1 MPVADHR
8 RVSGTGRGMLT
19 PKRERFAQLMAAG
32 ELSQVDCHRIAF
44 ASNKMTDKQRHE
56 EASKLAS
63 DPKVRQRINDLRR
76 PAIEA
81 AQIDLTRVVKEL
93 VRLATFDPRKLLNE
107 DGSPKPIN
115 ELDDDTAAAVAG
127 LDLMEQFEGQGKD
140 RVFVGYVK
148 KYKIADKNA
157 ALDKLMKHL
166 GGYEKDNRQK
176 SDGVLALLQA
186 VAQSNSGAPAF
197 PIVGDPDGD
206 GGA

>member
-1 MPVADHR
+1 
-8 RVSGTGRGMLT
+8 MLT
-19 PKRERFAQLMAAG
+19 PKQENFCLAYLETGNASEAYRRSYNTAKMKPETVCRNAKGLLDDTKIAA
-32 ELSQVDCHRIAF
+32 RIAELR
-44 ASNKMTDKQRHE
+44 KPIE
-56 EASKLAS
+56 EA
-63 DPKVRQRINDLRR
+63 V
-76 PAIEA
+76 
-81 AQIDLTRVVKEL
+81 QIDLTRVVREL
-93 VRLATFDPRKLLNE
+93 VRLATFDPRKLLNA

-127 LDLMEQFEGQGKD
+127 LDMLEQFEGQGKD

-186 VAQSNSGAPAF
+186 VAQSSSGAPAF
-197 PIVGDPDGD
+197 PIVEDPDG
-206 GGA
+206 GG